1 MWVVNDVDDD
11 DDRWEQCK
19 IIRIFFFKNGK
30 KIANLTT
37 KWTETKCVQKAPPTN
52 FTNVWNPFPRFWLR
66 PLIEKQNS
74 GTVYH
79 IGLNSTYV
87 QYLLNFWNPHHIMI
101 WRSPYLQEPPQKKKE
116 NYYTFFLKKEQEKKR
131 KENPSLHKSSKTKN
145 WWKCEWVWLPEWLDD
160 PCA

>member
-1 MWVVNDVDDD
+1 MGMSYVSCEWCWWWWWSMRTMKDN
-11 DDRWEQCK
+11 K
-19 IIRIFFFKNGK
+19 KKFYKKNGK

-101 WRSPYLQEPPQKKKE
+101 WRSPYLQEPQKKKKKKKT
-116 NYYTFFLKKEQEKKR
+116 YYTFFLKKEQEKEK
-131 KENPSLHKSSKTKN
+131 KTLHCTKAQKLKIDGN
-145 WWKCEWVWLPEWLDD
+145 VNE
-160 PCA
+160 